1 MKTIFVPVGGTADD
15 RVVFETAHAAARL
28 LCAHLAFCHIRIGAG
43 EAALWTPHAD
53 FARGAGLR
61 ATLRRL
67 TEEAEFRG
75 VAAERHVTALCSGRG
90 IAMTGTPSGSRSG
103 TAGVS
108 ASWRGESGDALHRL
122 MFHAR
127 HHDLVVLGRARGP
140 NGLPPDFIEQ
150 LVLGCGRP
158 LLIASKQAPAALAG
172 TVLMCWKETAE
183 AARAVSAA
191 LPLLS
196 RAGRV
201 VVATVEEDD
210 RNAASGL
217 AELARLM
224 TWHGI
229 TAETELL
236 SRDRRPVQEQLADV
250 ARRHRADLMVMGGY
264 GRSRARELILGGVT
278 QSVIESAE
286 LPVFLLH

>member
-15 RVVFETAHAAARL
+15 EAVFETAHALARL
-28 LCAHLAFCHIRIGAG
+28 LLAHLSFCHIHIDAG

-67 TEEAEFRG
+67 TEDADSRSA
-75 VAAERHVTALCSGRG
+75 AAERHVAALCGGQG
-90 IAMTGTPSGSRSG
+90 IAITDAPASMASGAASI
-103 TAGVS
+103 S
-108 ASWRGESGDALHRL
+108 ASWRRESSDALNRL

-127 HHDLVVLGRARGP
+127 HHDLVVLGRARAP
-140 NGLPPDFIEQ
+140 NGLPPDFAAQ
-150 LVLGCGRP
+150 LLLGCGRP
-158 LLIASKQAPAALAG
+158 LLIAGKRRPVALTG
-172 TVLMCWKETAE
+172 TVLVCWKEVAE

-191 LPLLS
+191 MPLLS

-201 VVATVEEDD
+201 VVATVDEDD
-210 RNAASGL
+210 QDAASGL

-229 TAETELL
+229 AAETELL
-236 SRDRRPVQEQLADV
+236 PRNRRPIQETLADA

-278 QSVIESAE
+278 QSVLEDAD